1 MTRNGLLALLA
12 GVSITA
18 AICYL
23 VRDSYYAKHV
33 LVALMIFW
41 AVAIAAGVPILYKQS
56 LQNRTR
62 KDLTNLLM
70 MNPAFRN
77 VLLEQKRSAHAK
89 PPEKE
94 DPAESG

>member
-23 VRDSYYAKHV
+23 TIDSYFAMHV
-33 LVALMIFW
+33 LIGLMVFW
-41 AVAIAAGVPILYKQS
+41 AVAIAAAVPILYKRS
-56 LQNRTR
+56 LQNRNR

-70 MNPAFRN
+70 ANPAFRDTI
-77 VLLEQKRSAHAK
+77 LDQKRSAHAK
-89 PPEKE
+89 PRKE
-94 DPAESG
+94 DDPAESG